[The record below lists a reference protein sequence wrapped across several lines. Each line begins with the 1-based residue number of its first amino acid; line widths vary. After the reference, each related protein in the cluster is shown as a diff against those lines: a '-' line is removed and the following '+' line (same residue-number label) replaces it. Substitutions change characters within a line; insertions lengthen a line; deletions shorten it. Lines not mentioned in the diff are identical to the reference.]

1 MNAIVVYKSKTGFTK
16 QYAEWISEKLGCTA
30 IPIKEASAATLQPYD
45 LVIYGGGI
53 MAGTIGAF
61 KKFKEL
67 MKSLNGKKLIV
78 FAVGLAG
85 IEEEDS
91 RQMVIKTNF
100 TEEEKNSIPYFY
112 FQGGLNYDK
121 MGFFGKRILKMVS
134 SMMAKKADKTPEEI
148 KMAESMKSSCDY
160 TKIEYIE
167 PLITYVKGL

>member
-1 MNAIVVYKSKTGFTK
+1 MKTIVVYKSKTGFTK
-16 QYAEWISEKLGCTA
+16 QYAEWISEQLNCTA
-30 IPIKEASAATLQPYD
+30 IPVKEATASALQPYD

-67 MKSLNGKKLIV
+67 MNSLNGKKLIV

-85 IEEEDS
+85 IEDEDAK
-91 RQMVIKTNF
+91 QMVIKTNF
-100 TEEEKNSIPYFY
+100 TEEEKNNVPYFY

-121 MGFFGKRILKMVS
+121 MGFFSKRILKMAS
-134 SMMAKKADKTPEEI
+134 SMTAKKADKTPEEA
-148 KMAESMKSSCDY
+148 KMAESMQSSCDY